1 MAAHRQS
8 VALRL
13 CVRPEQQRK
22 QPAPVSCSVPW
33 PQGALNDTDTL
44 TLCDGQGTAVP
55 AQVRALDRWPDDSIR
70 WLLVNWVAKASADDH
85 GFTLAIDTNG
95 RAEAG
100 TSIRERRYLST
111 WKGSEALCID
121 VGCARFIVDKT
132 GSFPLTSAVV
142 SDAEMLASTGL
153 TCTLA
158 SPVTIDTLMVIDD
171 GSVSTL
177 VEAEGRV
184 GPLKIVHR
192 FRFHAGMSLVQI
204 ETTVLNPQAAE
215 HPGGCWPLGAGG
227 HVRFEDLSVTVL
239 PTERA
244 NASLTAEADTSSFS
258 GFSEAKLFQ
267 ASSGGEQW
275 DSHNHV
281 DAENQLTPVFRGYRL
296 TVDEKPLDGMRA
308 TPYAR
313 QGSSSQGLAF
323 GSRHFWQNFPK
334 TLEVSR
340 ETGIRFGLWPQEAD
354 ISHELQGG
362 EQKTHEY
369 WLAFGADPNA
379 IEAAVAAEPLSA
391 CTTPEWIAASGA
403 LPYLTPAAEGEDPRL
418 TKIRD
423 GALSGPQ
430 SFANK
435 REVIDEYGWRNF
447 GDLYAD
453 HEADYYDGDAPFVS
467 HYNNQYDPLWG
478 CLVRYL
484 TTSDIR
490 WFELAREQANH
501 VRDIDIYHTT
511 ADRWPYNHGLF
522 WHTNHYL
529 QAGRASHRA
538 YDPANGTG
546 GGPAAEHLYPS
557 GLKLH
562 YLLTGD
568 VRSRQHVI
576 DFGDYV
582 INSDDGRLQKF
593 WPISSAPTGYM
604 SASGTADYHGPGRGA
619 GNAIVALLEAFD
631 LSRDRRYLT
640 KAEEL
645 IRRCCNPHDDLDER
659 DLFNIEKRWYYMVF
673 LHALTRYLDLKRSFG
688 EEDANFDYARQ
699 SLLLYVRWAAS
710 NEYPYLD
717 KPEVLEFPTETWA
730 AQEMR
735 KSEVFDRAS
744 IYASTTERGIFRERA
759 EFFFETSLAQLSASS
774 TAHFTR
780 PTALL
785 LTFGSIRQ
793 WFDANG
799 QQLPTLA
806 SNEQEYEHPAPAVF
820 VSQREIVLSRLKR
833 GVVLAGILGVL
844 AVGALLL

>member
-1 MAAHRQS
+1 
-8 VALRL
+8 
-13 CVRPEQQRK
+13 
-22 QPAPVSCSVPW
+22 
-33 PQGALNDTDTL
+33 
-44 TLCDGQGTAVP
+44 
-55 AQVRALDRWPDDSIR
+55 
-70 WLLVNWVAKASADDH
+70 
-85 GFTLAIDTNG
+85 
-95 RAEAG
+95 
-100 TSIRERRYLST
+100 
-111 WKGSEALCID
+111 
-121 VGCARFIVDKT
+121 
-132 GSFPLTSAVV
+132 
-142 SDAEMLASTGL
+142 
-153 TCTLA
+153 
-158 SPVTIDTLMVIDD
+158 
-171 GSVSTL
+171 
-177 VEAEGRV
+177 
-184 GPLKIVHR
+184 
-192 FRFHAGMSLVQI
+192 
-204 ETTVLNPQAAE
+204 
-215 HPGGCWPLGAGG
+215 
-227 HVRFEDLSVTVL
+227 
-239 PTERA
+239 
-244 NASLTAEADTSSFS
+244 
-258 GFSEAKLFQ
+258 
-267 ASSGGEQW
+267 
-275 DSHNHV
+275 
-281 DAENQLTPVFRGYRL
+281 
-296 TVDEKPLDGMRA
+296 
-308 TPYAR
+308 
-313 QGSSSQGLAF
+313 
-323 GSRHFWQNFPK
+323 
-334 TLEVSR
+334 
-340 ETGIRFGLWPQEAD
+340 
-354 ISHELQGG
+354 
-362 EQKTHEY
+362 
-369 WLAFGADPNA
+369 
-379 IEAAVAAEPLSA
+379 
-391 CTTPEWIAASGA
+391 
-403 LPYLTPAAEGEDPRL
+403 
-418 TKIRD
+418 
-423 GALSGPQ
+423 
-430 SFANK
+430 
-435 REVIDEYGWRNF
+435 
-447 GDLYAD
+447 
-453 HEADYYDGDAPFVS
+453 
-467 HYNNQYDPLWG
+467 
-478 CLVRYL
+478 
-484 TTSDIR
+484 
-490 WFELAREQANH
+490 
-501 VRDIDIYHTT
+501 
-511 ADRWPYNHGLF
+511 
-522 WHTNHYL
+522 
-529 QAGRASHRA
+529 
-538 YDPANGTG
+538 
-546 GGPAAEHLYPS
+546 
-557 GLKLH
+557 
-562 YLLTGD
+562 